1 MSNVTIGHI
10 EAAIKKIDGL
20 DEAALDRLSE
30 TQTTAQ
36 PILLGYVMSAPD
48 EYKNEN
54 LESLLIYY
62 FTVVLESFNLAGYHP
77 KTVTEENIDE
87 FEEPYFQLLDEYFEK
102 EDETMLEE
110 FSDQPDLVKFLA
122 MEVGMEDEEGI
133 TLDDET
139 ADKSWEDTLRLAEAF
154 RLSVYDATYLELAQ
168 RRRLPLASMDR
179 ALRTAAAALGVEVL
193 LD

>member
-30 TQTTAQ
+30 AQTTAQ

-48 EYKNEN
+48 EYKNEH

-139 ADKSWEDTLRLAEAF
+139 ATQLFIVMLAMISL
-154 RLSVYDATYLELAQ
+154 LS
-168 RRRLPLASMDR
+168 R
-179 ALRTAAAALGVEVL
+179 AL
-193 LD
+193 D

>member
-30 TQTTAQ
+30 AQTTAQ
-36 PILLGYVMSAPD
+36 PILLGYVMSAPE

-77 KTVTEENIDE
+77 KTVTEESIDE
-87 FEEPYFQLLDEYFEK
+87 FEEPYFQLLDE
-102 EDETMLEE
+102 
-110 FSDQPDLVKFLA
+110 
-122 MEVGMEDEEGI
+122 
-133 TLDDET
+133 
-139 ADKSWEDTLRLAEAF
+139 
-154 RLSVYDATYLELAQ
+154 
-168 RRRLPLASMDR
+168 
-179 ALRTAAAALGVEVL
+179 
-193 LD
+193 

>member
-1 MSNVTIGHI
+1 
-10 EAAIKKIDGL
+10 
-20 DEAALDRLSE
+20 
-30 TQTTAQ
+30 
-36 PILLGYVMSAPD
+36 MSAPD

-77 KTVTEENIDE
+77 KTVTEESIDE

-102 EDETMLEE
+102 EDEAMLEE

-139 ADKSWEDTLRLAEAF
+139 ATQLFIVMLAMISL
-154 RLSVYDATYLELAQ
+154 LS
-168 RRRLPLASMDR
+168 R
-179 ALRTAAAALGVEVL
+179 AL
-193 LD
+193 D

>member
-1 MSNVTIGHI
+1 MKNYNMSNVTIGHI

-30 TQTTAQ
+30 AQTTAQ

-77 KTVTEENIDE
+77 KTVTEESIDE

-139 ADKSWEDTLRLAEAF
+139 ATQLFIVMLAMISL
-154 RLSVYDATYLELAQ
+154 LS
-168 RRRLPLASMDR
+168 R
-179 ALRTAAAALGVEVL
+179 AL
-193 LD
+193 D